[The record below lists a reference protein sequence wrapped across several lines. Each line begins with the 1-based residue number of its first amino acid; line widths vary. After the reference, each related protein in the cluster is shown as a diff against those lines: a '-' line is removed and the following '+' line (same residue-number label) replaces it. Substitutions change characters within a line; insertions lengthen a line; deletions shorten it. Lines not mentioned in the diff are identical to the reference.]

1 MRTETALKQL
11 EDLAAMLQKR
21 AAKLREAK
29 PRKGKEFFA
38 NGESLHQIHQHVTFL
53 QDTAA
58 KFIAVRDGVQRNRR

>member
-1 MRTETALKQL
+1 
-11 EDLAAMLQKR
+11 MLQKR

-58 KFIAVRDGVQRNRR
+58 KFIAVRDGVQRNGR